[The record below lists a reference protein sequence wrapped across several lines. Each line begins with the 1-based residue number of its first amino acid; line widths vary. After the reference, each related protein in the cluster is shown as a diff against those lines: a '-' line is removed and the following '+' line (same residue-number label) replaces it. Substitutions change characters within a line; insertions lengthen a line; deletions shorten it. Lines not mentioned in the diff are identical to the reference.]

1 MARLKRIISIGFVFA
16 TLFSCTSKNVENKPI
31 ALKPVNKND
40 VHSNS
45 ISTSNMPIIKFE
57 KELHDFGRIFQ
68 SEKVSY
74 TFKFKNIG
82 LSDLIIKEA
91 KATCGCT
98 VPKYSKEPIPS
109 GGEGEIEVTFD
120 SNNRVGRQV
129 KTITVWTN
137 CQPDQN
143 KLEIVS
149 EIVVPN

>member
-1 MARLKRIISIGFVFA
+1 MGKFIRILFIGFIVVIC
-16 TLFSCTSKNVENKPI
+16 LSCANKSVDNKPI
-31 ALKPVNKND
+31 D
-40 VHSNS
+40 
-45 ISTSNMPIIKFE
+45 ISTSTINEATTTGISASNLPIIKFE
-57 KELHDFGRIFQ
+57 KELHDFGRIYQ

-82 LSDLIIKEA
+82 LADLIIKDA

-98 VPKYSKEPIPS
+98 VPEFSKEPIPS

-143 KLEIVS
+143 KLEIVT